1 MVMKVNGN
9 ESKSNKTINANS
21 GAHTLT
27 HDQIKKTNHS
37 IRITE
42 QLF

>member
-9 ESKSNKTINANS
+9 ESKSNTHTLTH

-27 HDQIKKTNHS
+27 HDQIKKINHS